1 MQRNSVFLLLSSV
14 SFLVI
19 VGFIMLVSTCVF
31 SAAVFSESAPDVDG
45 YREAKKQAFSLM
57 VGIGAL
63 TAAAM
68 IDYRFWKRHVW
79 LILGVVSF
87 FLALCFLPGVGMEVN
102 GERRWIGAGALRIQP
117 SEMAKIGVVVFL
129 AYWFSRHPDCGK
141 DPVRG
146 FLLPLA
152 IIAVP
157 LSLVLFEVDIGTT
170 AVLAAT
176 AFLVLFVAGVNWK
189 YLFSLVLAGFIA
201 FLGMLSYAPN
211 RMERIMAFLDP
222 EEHRLGAGF
231 QQWISLMALGSGG
244 MTGRGIGEGRL
255 KMLYMP
261 FAQTDFIFPMI
272 GEEMGLVC
280 TLLVV
285 LAFIT
290 IGVCG
295 FVIAY
300 HAPDRFG
307 ALLAIGLVTYLCFQ
321 AFVNIGVTTSIL
333 PNKGIPLPF
342 VSYGGSSLVIAL
354 FAIGI
359 LVNIFRQGRTADDLK
374 REWVNRQR
382 ITPRV

>member
-1 MQRNSVFLLLSSV
+1 MHRKSAVLLLSSV

-19 VGFIMLVSTCVF
+19 VGFVMLVSTCVF
-31 SAAVFSESAPDVDG
+31 SAQASEIDG
-45 YREAKKQAFSLM
+45 YREAKRQAVSL
-57 VGIGAL
+57 VIGIGVL
-63 TAAAM
+63 WAAAM

-79 LILGVVSF
+79 FVLGAVCF
-87 FLALCFLPGVGMEVN
+87 FLALCFLPGVGLEVN
-102 GERRWIGAGALRIQP
+102 GERRWIGAGPLRVQP
-117 SEMAKIGVVVFL
+117 SEMAKIAVAVFL
-129 AYWFSRHPDCGK
+129 AYWFSRYPDCGK

-146 FLLPLA
+146 FLLPLCIVA
-152 IIAVP
+152 MP

-170 AVLAAT
+170 AVLSVT
-176 AFLVLFVAGVNWK
+176 SLLVLFVAGVDWK
-189 YLFSLVLAGFIA
+189 YLSSVVMAGVIT

-244 MTGRGIGEGRL
+244 MSGRGIGEGRL

-290 IGVCG
+290 VAVCG
-295 FVIAY
+295 FVIAF

-307 ALLAIGLVTYLCFQ
+307 ALLAIGLVTCICLQ

-342 VSYGGSSLVIAL
+342 VSYGGSSLVMGL
-354 FAIGI
+354 FAVGV
-359 LVNIFRQGRTADDLK
+359 LVNIFRQGRGPEEK
-374 REWVNRQR
+374 REWVNRSR
-382 ITPRV
+382 ITPRGV

>member
-1 MQRNSVFLLLSSV
+1 MQRKSVFLLLSSV

-31 SAAVFSESAPDVDG
+31 SAAVFSDGAGDVDG
-45 YREAKKQAFSLM
+45 YREAKKQAISLAL
-57 VGIGAL
+57 GIGGL
-63 TAAAM
+63 CAASM

-102 GERRWIGAGALRIQP
+102 GERRWIGAGALRLQP
-117 SEMAKIGVVVFL
+117 SEMAKIAVVIFL

-152 IIAVP
+152 IIGVP

-176 AFLVLFVAGVNWK
+176 GFLILFVAGVDWK
-189 YLFSLVLAGFIA
+189 YLSGLVLTAVIG

-244 MTGRGIGEGRL
+244 MTGRGVGEGRL

-295 FVIAY
+295 FVIAF
-300 HAPDRFG
+300 HSPDRFG
-307 ALLAIGLVTYLCFQ
+307 SLLAIGLVTYLCLQ

-342 VSYGGSSLVIAL
+342 VSYGGSSLVMAL

-359 LVNIFRQGRTADDLK
+359 LVNIFRQGRSHDEQN
-374 REWVNRQR
+374 REWVSRQR

>member
-79 LILGVVSF
+79 LILGVVCF

-176 AFLVLFVAGVNWK
+176 AFLVLFVAGVDWK

-307 ALLAIGLVTYLCFQ
+307 ALLAIGLVTYLSLQ

-359 LVNIFRQGRTADDLK
+359 LVNIFRQGRTADELK

>member
-1 MQRNSVFLLLSSV
+1 MHRNSVFLLLSSV

-19 VGFIMLVSTCVF
+19 VGFVMLVSTCVF
-31 SAAVFSESAPDVDG
+31 SAQASEIDG
-45 YREAKKQAFSLM
+45 YREAKRQAVSL
-57 VGIGAL
+57 VIGVAAL
-63 TAAAM
+63 WASAT

-79 LILGVVSF
+79 TILGAVCL
-87 FLALCFLPGVGMEVN
+87 FLALCFLPGIGLEVN
-102 GERRWIGAGALRIQP
+102 GERRWIGAGPVRVQP
-117 SEMAKIGVVVFL
+117 SEMAKIAVVIFL

-146 FLLPLA
+146 FLLPLSICA
-152 IIAVP
+152 MP
-157 LSLVLFEVDIGTT
+157 MSLVLFEVDIGTT
-170 AVLAAT
+170 AVIAAT
-176 AFLVLFVAGVNWK
+176 AFLVLFVAGTDWK
-189 YLFSLVLAGFIA
+189 YLSGLVLTAVIG

-231 QQWISLMALGSGG
+231 QQWISLMAIGSGG

-272 GEEMGLVC
+272 GEEMGLVF

-285 LAFIT
+285 LAYIT
-290 IGVCG
+290 IAVCG
-295 FVIAY
+295 FVIAF

-307 ALLAIGLVTYLCFQ
+307 ALLAIGMVGFVAFQ

-333 PNKGIPLPF
+333 PNKGIALPF
-342 VSYGGSSLVIAL
+342 ISYGGSALVIGL
-354 FAIGI
+354 FSVGI
-359 LVNIFRQGRTADDLK
+359 LVNIFRQGRPRDPES
-374 REWVNRQR
+374 REWVSRAR
-382 ITPRV
+382 VTPRV